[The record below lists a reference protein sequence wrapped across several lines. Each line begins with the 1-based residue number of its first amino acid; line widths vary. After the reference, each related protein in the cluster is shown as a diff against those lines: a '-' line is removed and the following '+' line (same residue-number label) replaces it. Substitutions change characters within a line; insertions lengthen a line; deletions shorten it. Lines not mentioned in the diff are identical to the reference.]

1 MFKWIIILIV
11 LYFLQNLFAYKFIKY
26 IDKKE
31 RKKVNKM
38 EENHINFMLE
48 NSKDEHSISG

>member
-38 EENHINFMLE
+38 EEDHINFMLE